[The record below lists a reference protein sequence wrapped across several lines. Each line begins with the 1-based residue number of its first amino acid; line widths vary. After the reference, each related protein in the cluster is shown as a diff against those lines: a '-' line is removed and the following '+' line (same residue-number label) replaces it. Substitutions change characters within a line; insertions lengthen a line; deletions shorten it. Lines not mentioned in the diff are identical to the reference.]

1 MIVID
6 NSVAASWYLPE
17 EAASSLAVLK
27 YLEENRSVRMLV
39 PSLWY
44 LEITNTLLVME
55 RRKKILREDRLKAI
69 EHIQLLPLDSAEPP
83 TARMLFILEELA
95 HRHQLSAYD
104 AEYLRV
110 AKDAKAPLATVDKAL
125 IRAAG
130 KEGVVLFQP

>member
-17 EAASSLAVLK
+17 EAAYSLAVLK

-55 RRKKILREDRLKAI
+55 RRKKILREDRLKAL
-69 EHIQLLPLDSAEPP
+69 EHIQLLPLDTAEPSG
-83 TARMLFILEELA
+83 ARMLFILEELA
-95 HRHQLSAYD
+95 HRHQLSSHD

-110 AKDAKAPLATVDKAL
+110 AKDAKASLATTDKAL

-130 KEGVVLFQP
+130 KEGVALFHA

>member
-17 EAASSLAVLK
+17 EGTYALEVLEHVEK
-27 YLEENRSVRMLV
+27 APSARMLV

-55 RRKKILREDRLKAI
+55 RRKKILRKDRLKAI
-69 EHIQLLPLDSAEPP
+69 EHIQLLPLDTAEPP
-83 TARMLFILEELA
+83 SARVLVVLEELA

-110 AKDAKAPLATVDKAL
+110 AKDAKSPLATTDKAL
-125 IRAAG
+125 IRAAK
-130 KEGVVLFQP
+130 KEGISIFRP

>member
-55 RRKKILREDRLKAI
+55 RRKKILRED
-69 EHIQLLPLDSAEPP
+69 
-83 TARMLFILEELA
+83 
-95 HRHQLSAYD
+95 
-104 AEYLRV
+104 
-110 AKDAKAPLATVDKAL
+110 TV
-125 IRAAG
+125 
-130 KEGVVLFQP
+130 

>member
-1 MIVID
+1 
-6 NSVAASWYLPE
+6 
-17 EAASSLAVLK
+17 
-27 YLEENRSVRMLV
+27 MLV

-55 RRKKILREDRLKAI
+55 RRKKILREDRLKAL

-95 HRHQLSAYD
+95 NRHQLSSYD

-110 AKDAKAPLATVDKAL
+110 AKDAKVPLATTDKAL
-125 IRAAG
+125 IRAAK
-130 KEGVVLFQP
+130 KEGVVLFQPN